1 MCPELTEVPPPRL
14 NSVHEAMREVMAE
27 LWLVEPQS

>member
-1 MCPELTEVPPPRL
+1 MPELAEVPPPCL
-14 NSVHEAMREVMAE
+14 CKVHEAMRDVMAE